1 MLPCYCMIRVSP
13 KPGVNAVPCLPPRTM
28 NYSWWHTRP
37 LWNRSRNPR
46 ASAVACSPLQMPSRK
61 RWKEGVGKDVY
72 TVLKVWLT
80 LWGFMIR
87 YCWACDFM
95 KTSSCCQLF
104 KLTFLADNLSKLFF
118 LIIVHGLKDSL
129 HSTGDLNNSARKIH
143 QWCAPAA
150 GGGGGESSK
159 SCASSAEI

>member
-1 MLPCYCMIRVSP
+1 MQFRVFP
-13 KPGVNAVPCLPPRTM
+13 PG
-28 NYSWWHTRP
+28 
-37 LWNRSRNPR
+37 LWITADDIQGLCGIAAEIPGQAPSHALLFRCHHARGERRGWARMCILSSRYDSLFG
-46 ASAVACSPLQMPSRK
+46 A
-61 RWKEGVGKDVY
+61 
-72 TVLKVWLT
+72 
-80 LWGFMIR
+80 LWFD